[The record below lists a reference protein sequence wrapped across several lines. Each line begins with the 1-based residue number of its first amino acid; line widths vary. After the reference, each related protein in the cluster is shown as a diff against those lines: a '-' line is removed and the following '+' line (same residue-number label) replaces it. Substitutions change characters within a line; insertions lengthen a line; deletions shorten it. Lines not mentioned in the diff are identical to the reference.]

1 MPEAPGYDG
10 AMAVTTPTKLDAGRL
25 RADFAVFDEL
35 VNGKPVAFLDSAASS
50 QKPRQVLDAMRDFY
64 EHSYAN
70 VHRGV
75 YRLAERAT
83 AGYEGARGKV
93 AGFVNAP
100 SEREVVFTRSA
111 TEALNL
117 VAYAWGLDN
126 LGPGDVVVVT
136 DLEHHSSFVPW
147 QYVAGRTGAA
157 FRAVP
162 IDENGELEL
171 AALEEIEREGTIKV
185 VACNLVSNTLGT
197 VNPVR
202 ELASWAHEREAIMV
216 VDAAQAAPHR
226 PLDVQSLGCD
236 FLALSSHK
244 MCGPSGIGALWGRRE
259 ILEAMSPFNL
269 GGEMIRSVSMERTTW
284 NELPYKFEAGTPAI
298 GEAVGFGAAVDYV
311 LEAGLAAIEEHEHA
325 LVEYALGRLGELPW
339 ISTYGP
345 VPERR
350 AGIVSLN
357 VDGVHPH
364 DVAQVLDWEGVAV
377 RAGHHCTQPLMTKLG
392 VAATVRAS
400 FYLYSIPEEV
410 DRLVEGLHKAKT
422 SLG

>member
-1 MPEAPGYDG
+1 
-10 AMAVTTPTKLDAGRL
+10 MAVTAQTKLDAVKI
-25 RADFAVFDEL
+25 RADFPIFEQKIH
-35 VNGKPVAFLDSAASS
+35 GKPLAYLDSAASS
-50 QKPRQVLDAMRDFY
+50 QKPRQVLDALRDFY
-64 EHSYAN
+64 ETSYAN

-75 YRLAERAT
+75 YLLSERAT
-83 AGYEGARGKV
+83 EAYEGARETACK
-93 AGFVNAP
+93 FVNAP
-100 SEREVVFTRSA
+100 AAREVIFTRSA
-111 TEALNL
+111 TESINL

-157 FRAVP
+157 FKAIP
-162 IDENGELEL
+162 IDEHGELQL
-171 AALEEIEREGTIKV
+171 GALDEIEREGSVKV
-185 VACNLVSNTLGT
+185 VASNLVSNTLGT

-202 ELASWAHEREAIMV
+202 DLAAWAHERGAIMV

-226 PLDVQSLGCD
+226 PLDVEALGCD

-259 ILEAMSPFNL
+259 LLETMAPFNL

-298 GEAVGFGAAVDYV
+298 AEAVGFGAAVDYV
-311 LEAGLAAIEEHEHA
+311 LEAGLPAIEAHERE
-325 LVEYALGRLGELPW
+325 LVEYTLGRLGEVPW

-345 VPERR
+345 APEHR

-377 RAGHHCTQPLMTKLG
+377 RAGHHCTQPLMSKLG

-400 FYLYSIPEEV
+400 FYLYSIPVEV
-410 DRLVEGLHKAKT
+410 DRLVDGLHKAKQ